1 MPKPN
6 IRIGLGYDV
15 HQLREGRDLWLG
27 GIKIPSRLGAYGHS
41 DADVLL
47 HAICDALL
55 GALSL
60 GDIGIHFADT
70 DAQFKGIDSKILLDR
85 TYQLVKAK
93 GWLVGNVDCALILQA
108 PKIAK
113 YVPEMQS
120 VIGKILEI
128 ETGDISIKATT
139 AEQMGFAGEMKG
151 VEAKAVCLLWKD

>member
-6 IRIGLGYDV
+6 IRVGLGYDV

-70 DAQFKGIDSKILLDR
+70 DDQYKGIDSKILLYK
-85 TYQLVKAK
+85 TYQLIKAK

-113 YVPEMQS
+113 YVPQMQE
-120 VIGKILEI
+120 VIAKILGIGLE
-128 ETGDISIKATT
+128 EISIKATT

-151 VEAKAVCLLWKD
+151 IEAKAVCLLWKE